1 MDFFS
6 RRISPSECINLRI
19 PKAKLLLPDPLSPT
33 IPKVS
38 PGAILKLTSFTA
50 LYFFR
55 PPKNTCSYR
64 IINNDIFNLNK
75 RIVCSLLFLIIF
87 SGSEKSFRV

>member
-19 PKAKLLLPDPLSPT
+19 PKAKLLFPDPLSPT

-50 LYFFR
+50 LYFF
-55 PPKNTCSYR
+55 
-64 IINNDIFNLNK
+64 
-75 RIVCSLLFLIIF
+75 
-87 SGSEKSFRV
+87 